1 VEPIGNHI
9 PSLLA
14 GLGALCVMVL
24 GVRIPV
30 PIGTVLK
37 YYLLI
42 RLSIWASVSL
52 YLGGWIQPLRIA
64 LSTSLGASSSSSLTS
79 ESESF
84 GSPWTSFPRFLLCN
98 AMLGKPLASVS

>member
-1 VEPIGNHI
+1 MEPIGNHI

-14 GLGALCVMVL
+14 GLGALSVMVL

-37 YYLLI
+37 YYRLI

-52 YLGGWIQPLRIA
+52 YLGGWIHPLRIA
-64 LSTSLGASSSSSLTS
+64 
-79 ESESF
+79 
-84 GSPWTSFPRFLLCN
+84 R
-98 AMLGKPLASVS
+98 